1 MVTKAPDGKRID
13 QLERAG
19 LVGRRQSQDDRRGFL
34 ISLMDE
40 GSRVIHAAV
49 TAHVNTHA
57 RPVTGLFERDQR
69 QLDAL
74 LKAFLAGTEK
84 K

>member
-1 MVTKAPDGKRID
+1 MVTKAPDGKLID
-13 QLERAG
+13 QLEKAG

-34 ISLMDE
+34 ILLADK
-40 GSRVIHAAV
+40 GARVIDAAV
-49 TAHVNTHA
+49 TAQVNTQG
-57 RPVTGLFERDQR
+57 RPVSGLFERDQR

-74 LKAFLAGTEK
+74 LKAFLAGIEK